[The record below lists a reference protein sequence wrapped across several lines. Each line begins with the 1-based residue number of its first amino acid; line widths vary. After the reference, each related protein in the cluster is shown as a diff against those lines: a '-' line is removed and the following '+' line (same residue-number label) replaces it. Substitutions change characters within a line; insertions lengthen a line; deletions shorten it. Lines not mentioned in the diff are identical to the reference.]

1 MKKMIVGGLAVLAL
15 TATAPAQADASE
27 WPRCG
32 SWDGSGA
39 WGYKGPGFGY
49 FNVQAHNVSCGKARQ
64 VVRAQR
70 FWEYDFYG
78 DDYSYGVQWGEGHL
92 WRWNCETR
100 EAGYE
105 ASRHLC
111 MAAGRKRVKFVS
123 AV

>member
-1 MKKMIVGGLAVLAL
+1 MRKAIAGGLAVLAL
-15 TATAPAQADASE
+15 TAAAPAQADASG

-39 WGYKGPGFGY
+39 WGYKTGSGFGY
-49 FNVQAHNVSCGKARQ
+49 FNVQAHNVSCRKARQ

-70 FWEYDFYG
+70 FWEYDTG
-78 DDYSYGVQWGEGHL
+78 YSFGSVQWGEGHL
-92 WRWNCETR
+92 YRWNCEVR
-100 EAGYE
+100 SAGWE

-123 AV
+123 AA